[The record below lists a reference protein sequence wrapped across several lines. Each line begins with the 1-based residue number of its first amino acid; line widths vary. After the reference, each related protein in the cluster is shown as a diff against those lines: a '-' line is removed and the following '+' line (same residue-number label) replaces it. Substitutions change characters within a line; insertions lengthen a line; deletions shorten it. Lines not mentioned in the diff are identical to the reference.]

1 MAQPVGW
8 EDWPVASARCD
19 VYSEL
24 AIRDWLANQTI
35 SDKFYEIHTPRGAH
49 TRNPHRPGAANNYVH
64 TTSVS
69 FRIGDTKLLHYM
81 ILKWNVQVLPSHN
94 EFKQATHRIDINTV
108 NKYPHEY
115 IDWDELMEEDHR
127 RERGT

>member
-1 MAQPVGW
+1 MAQHIGW
-8 EDWPVASARCD
+8 EDWPVASTRCD

-24 AIRDWLANQTI
+24 VIRDWLYKQTI
-35 SDKFYEIHTPRGAH
+35 SDKFYEIHTPSGTH
-49 TRNPHRPGAANNYVH
+49 IHNTYRPGAANNYVH
-64 TTSVS
+64 TTSIS
-69 FRIGDTKLLHYM
+69 FRIGDTKLLNYM

-108 NKYPHEY
+108 NKYPYEY

-127 RERGT
+127 RERGS